1 MSTPA
6 FHSDDPRLT
15 AYALDEMP
23 LAERA
28 EFEQLLASSSE
39 ARAALDEVQET
50 IGLLRSGLATE
61 PVPSLTTVQRDAVQ
75 ELLTANLN
83 AAGLNAAQVQVMHVA
98 SDATAARQPSR
109 LAVWSGLGATAA
121 AMVAVAMTLP
131 GDSSS
136 RPAAAPAFTSLETS
150 TDFDLSLQSGQYAAL
165 SDSDSDQLRSVSL
178 DGLADRPVMDESLVR
193 RKGSEQQ
200 VSEQQL
206 TRASSSSELNRTA
219 MGSRLMGESGHPFS
233 GPQRSLPAAGKPVQG
248 SGGAKGNTALTLTA
262 DSSRAEGMVT
272 APADGKP
279 SRQIADTRNYGLAD
293 GEKSRSLGLERGREN
308 AGSPAK
314 APAPGAA
321 PASDSLRMRFATP
334 AEPAPVTADRFIS
347 ATAAPGTPAPAP
359 DSVALT
365 EGAPSRQVRV
375 LSSEKEQVTES
386 LRQVARLGREGRGL
400 APEDEVDRLSGL
412 EKRYWYYREAR
423 RPDAGAEAYDPI
435 IENEF
440 TSPVD
445 QPLSTFSIDVDTASY
460 ANVRRFLQ
468 QGQLP
473 PRNAVRVEELVNYFR
488 YDYPEPK
495 DNQPFSVT
503 IDVAV
508 CPWQP
513 RHKLARV
520 GLKAKSFQE
529 QKRPPTN
536 LVFLLDV
543 SGSMRPA
550 NKLPLVQQAMSVL
563 VSEMTEDDQIA
574 IVTYAGDAGLK
585 LNSTTGAKRSEIQ
598 GVIDNLSAGGSTNG
612 AAGIELAYD
621 TAIKHFIKGG
631 ANRVILCTDGD
642 FNVGVSD
649 DNRLVE
655 IIQEKAASGV
665 FLSVFGFGMGN
676 LKDGKL
682 EKLADKGNGQYG
694 YIDGL
699 REARKVFN
707 EQLAG
712 TLFTVAKDVKLQLD
726 FDRMNVGAYR
736 LIGYENRVLAAQDF
750 DDDTKDAGEIGAGH
764 TVTAL
769 YEIMPKPVWLERMGI
784 DGTKSDLVSKTGTEP
799 AATSKPEAPP
809 TKRLFT
815 VKLRHKDP
823 ESETSERSLDYPVN
837 DVDALLAKA
846 NPDFQ
851 FAAAVASFGMNLRDS
866 RFRGQWTLA
875 DVLTVAETAKGPDSN
890 GDRAEF
896 LDLVRTA
903 IRIQGQTVPADDPP
917 VVRPA
922 DVKELPPNEA
932 RIKAS
937 VNGKYRRLLK
947 KIEVRGDYGS
957 YGEFRD
963 WGHYEGTSYAG
974 HSDLPAGYWV
984 WVYPNWY
991 IWGDLVKADEAGATP
1006 PAAGQPAPAATP
1018 APASPK

>member
-6 FHSDDPRLT
+6 FHPDDPRLT
-15 AYALDEMP
+15 AYALNELP

-28 EFEQLLASSSE
+28 EFEQLLASSSD
-39 ARAALDEVQET
+39 ARAALDDVQET
-50 IGLLRSGLATE
+50 IGLLRSGLAAE
-61 PVPSLTTVQRDAVQ
+61 PVPSLTTAQRDAVQ
-75 ELLTANLN
+75 DLLTASLN
-83 AAGLNAAQVQVMHVA
+83 AAGLNAAQVQVTRVVA
-98 SDATAARQPSR
+98 DGTGARQPSR

-136 RPAAAPAFTSLETS
+136 RSSNTAPAFTSLETS
-150 TDFDLSLQSGQYAAL
+150 ADLDSSLQSGQVAALRDSRLQSVSL
-165 SDSDSDQLRSVSL
+165 SDS
-178 DGLADRPVMDESLVR
+178 PVMDESLAR
-193 RKGSEQQ
+193 RKGSEQSGSDQ
-200 VSEQQL
+200 RL
-206 TRASSSSELNRTA
+206 TRASGTTELNRAA
-219 MGSRLMGESGHPFS
+219 MGSQMPGEVGRPFS
-233 GPQRSLPAAGKPVQG
+233 GPQSALPSVGKPALG
-248 SGGAKGNTALTLTA
+248 SGGAKGNTALSLTA
-262 DSSRAEGMVT
+262 DSSRPEGMVT

-279 SRQIADTRNYGLAD
+279 SRQFADTRDLGLAD
-293 GEKSRSLGLERGREN
+293 GEKSRSLESGREN
-308 AGSPAK
+308 AGIPVK
-314 APAPGAA
+314 GPAPGAP
-321 PASDSLRMRFATP
+321 PASESLRMRFVTP
-334 AEPAPVTADRFIS
+334 AESAPVTAGRSI
-347 ATAAPGTPAPAP
+347 AAPTASEAPTPAA
-359 DSVALT
+359 DSAALV
-365 EGAPSRQVRV
+365 ESAQSRRF
-375 LSSEKEQVTES
+375 LLEKEQLSES
-386 LRQVARLGREGRGL
+386 LKQVARLEREGRGL
-400 APEDEVDRLSGL
+400 APEDGVDRLSGL
-412 EKRYWYYREAR
+412 EKRDWYYREAR

-473 PRNAVRVEELVNYFR
+473 PRNAVRVEELINYFR

-495 DNQPFSVT
+495 ENQPFSVT
-503 IDVAV
+503 VDVAV

-598 GVIDNLSAGGSTNG
+598 RVIDSLSAGGSTNG

-769 YEIMPKPVWLERMGI
+769 YEIMPKQVWLERMGI
-784 DGTKSDLVSKTGTEP
+784 DGTKSDLAPKTGTEP
-799 AATSKPEAPP
+799 AAESKPEAPP

-837 DVDALLAKA
+837 DVDALLARA

-866 RFRGQWTLA
+866 RFRGQWTLT
-875 DVLTVAETAKGPDSN
+875 DVLAVAEAAKGPDSN

-903 IRIQGQTVPADDPP
+903 IRIQGQTVQPDDPP
-917 VVRPA
+917 AVRPA

-974 HSDLPAGYWV
+974 YSDLPAGYWV
-984 WVYPNWY
+984 WVYPHWY
-991 IWGDLVKADEAGATP
+991 IWGDLVKADEAGAAS
-1006 PAAGQPAPAATP
+1006 PAAGQPAPGATP